1 VNHKEHDEQ
10 QDGRGREAGF
20 TLVETL
26 IATGLLLIVSATVT
40 SALMQM
46 TKSQATIWNR
56 TEMHSGVRSATELLQ
71 QEVGQAGRITL
82 PQTTTFA
89 SAVAVAGRTV
99 TLNSV
104 NGVFV
109 GELLT
114 VDTGSLSGCTKCQ
127 ETVEVRTVDTAT
139 RVITADNKLLLDLA
153 PGTTPGFQ
161 YAHDAGVPVAVYG
174 GFASGIV
181 PTNYATNPS
190 TGTVLKLYGDI
201 NSDGQMV
208 YVEYTCDTSTDP
220 GFLYRN
226 VMNFDQ
232 APPKPQVAAAQ
243 VLLSNIKPNPE
254 NTPCFTYQQQTVL
267 GNTYVT
273 DVAITLTVQTE
284 QRDPITKNYQTE
296 TKALLNVSPRNVF
309 NVWQLAGANLT
320 DHVQPMPP
328 TVTALLAPAP

>member
-1 VNHKEHDEQ
+1 MNHNVHEE
-10 QDGRGREAGF
+10 RNPREAGF

-26 IATGLLLIVSATVT
+26 IATGLLLVLSATVT

-71 QEVGQAGRITL
+71 QEVGQAGRIAL
-82 PQTTTFA
+82 PQTITLT
-89 SAVAVAGRTV
+89 SAVAVGGRTV
-99 TLNSV
+99 TLSSV
-104 NGVFV
+104 DGIFV

-114 VDTGSLSGCTKCQ
+114 IDTGSLAGCVKCQ
-127 ETVEVRTVDTAT
+127 ETVQVALVNTAT
-139 RVITADNKLLLDLA
+139 KVITADSKLLLDVA
-153 PGTTPGFQ
+153 PGTSPGFE
-161 YAHDAGVPVAVYG
+161 YAHDAGVPVTVYG

-181 PTNYATNPS
+181 PTNYAPNLSS

-201 NSDGQMV
+201 NSDGKMV
-208 YVEYTCDTSTDP
+208 YIEYACDTSTDP

-226 VMNFDQ
+226 VMAFDQ
-232 APPKPQVAAAQ
+232 APPKPQLTAAQ
-243 VLLSNIKPNPE
+243 VLLSNVKPNPG

-273 DVAITLTVQTE
+273 DVAITLTVQT
-284 QRDPITKNYQTE
+284 QQKDPITKHYQTE

-328 TVTALLAPAP
+328 TVALLAPTP